1 MAISQETL
9 RAMIRDYG
17 GIELSDEE
25 MALVLPEIET
35 YLGEVE
41 VLRELDLS
49 KVMSSRLLRA
59 QEGQTHG

>member
-1 MAISQETL
+1 
-9 RAMIRDYG
+9 MIRDYD

-25 MALVLPEIET
+25 IALVLPEIET

>member
-17 GIELSDEE
+17 GVELSDEE

>member
-17 GIELSDEE
+17 GVELSDEE

-59 QEGQTHG
+59 QEGQTDG

>member
-35 YLGEVE
+35 YLEEVD

>member
-17 GIELSDEE
+17 GFELSDEE
-25 MALVLPEIET
+25 LGLVLPEIEI
-35 YLGEVE
+35 YLREVE

-49 KVMSSRLLRA
+49 NVMSSRLLRA
-59 QEGQTHG
+59 QEGQPDG

>member
-59 QEGQTHG
+59 QEGQTRG

>member
-9 RAMIRDYG
+9 KAMIRDYG
-17 GIELSDEE
+17 GVELSDEE
-25 MALVLPEIET
+25 MGLVLPEIEI

-59 QEGQTHG
+59 KEGHTNG

>member
-1 MAISQETL
+1 MAISKETL

-17 GIELSDEE
+17 GFELSDEE
-25 MALVLPEIET
+25 LGLVLPEIES

-41 VLRELDLS
+41 LLRELDLS

>member
-9 RAMIRDYG
+9 RAMIRDYD

-59 QEGQTHG
+59 QEGQTRG

>member
-17 GIELSDEE
+17 GFELSDEE
-25 MALVLPEIET
+25 LGLVLPEIEI
-35 YLGEVE
+35 YLREVE

-59 QEGQTHG
+59 QEGQPDG

>member
-17 GIELSDEE
+17 GFELSDEE
-25 MALVLPEIET
+25 LELVLPEIDA

-41 VLRELDLS
+41 LLRELDVS

-59 QEGQTHG
+59 QEGQPDG

>member
-9 RAMIRDYG
+9 KAMIRDYG
-17 GIELSDEE
+17 GFELSDEE
-25 MALVLPEIET
+25 LALVLPELDA

-41 VLRELDLS
+41 LLRELDLS

-59 QEGQTHG
+59 EEGQRDG

>member
-17 GIELSDEE
+17 GFELSDEE
-25 MALVLPEIET
+25 LGLVLPEIEI

-59 QEGQTHG
+59 QEGQPDG

>member
-9 RAMIRDYG
+9 RAMIRDYD

>member
-1 MAISQETL
+1 MTISQETL

-17 GIELSDEE
+17 GFELSDEE
-25 MALVLPEIET
+25 LGLVLPEIEI

-59 QEGQTHG
+59 QEGQPDG

>member
-35 YLGEVE
+35 YLEEVE